1 MTWLDGLRVIGEM
14 SPTEAA
20 ARLRAAGD
28 EDGAQVAEADAAAS
42 GAGETFGMLSGLQRR
57 RAALTSAAFL
67 LRYQYTVDAVSD
79 SSTDIDWPPCALS
92 TPPDTPAGGVRIR
105 DRSVVG
111 PRGAWTGGDMTISRS
126 TETFVFGDER
136 VRRLRERTDLAD
148 QVESARAQM
157 RDADRV
163 YAMGLSAIRR
173 AADLTQTELAR
184 QLGVSQA
191 AVAKTEQR
199 HDLLLSTLRAYL
211 EAIGGHVRIVVTF
224 QGGGEVELDLS
235 QLGSTPSSAQ
245 SVTA

>member
-1 MTWLDGLRVIGEM
+1 MT
-14 SPTEAA
+14 
-20 ARLRAAGD
+20 
-28 EDGAQVAEADAAAS
+28 
-42 GAGETFGMLSGLQRR
+42 
-57 RAALTSAAFL
+57 TS
-67 LRYQYTVDAVSD
+67 
-79 SSTDIDWPPCALS
+79 
-92 TPPDTPAGGVRIR
+92 R
-105 DRSVVG
+105 D
-111 PRGAWTGGDMTISRS
+111 
-126 TETFVFGDER
+126 TETFVSGDER
-136 VRRLRERTDLAD
+136 VRRLRERADLAD
-148 QVESARAQM
+148 QVESARAGM

-235 QLGSTPSSAQ
+235 QLGSTPSSARPA
-245 SVTA
+245 TA